1 MERRPE
7 FERIRAALAGSIHFR
22 ELEPGDLDHIAA
34 MGRIRRLR
42 DGQIAPPD
50 GGHGK
55 HFFIVVSGCIRLSA
69 ASRSGGEFVYALLGP
84 GSFYGIGNVIKGIN
98 TRAEA
103 HASGE
108 TEIAVSDG
116 AMLLALLDRTPRL
129 WRAIA
134 VLLHRRLTHAMWAMR
149 DNSVATLRE
158 RIVRRLLALGHAV
171 HAGHDFTRKAP
182 ITLRLTQ
189 SDLGR
194 MLATSRSRINSELKR
209 LEREG
214 LVEAR
219 YRTIA
224 LTDLAGLLEV
234 AGSDVFVF

>member
-7 FERIRAALAGSIHFR
+7 FERIRAALAGSVHFR
-22 ELEPGDLDHIAA
+22 ELEPEDLDRIAA

-69 ASRSGGEFVYALLGP
+69 ATRSGGEFVYALLGP
-84 GSFYGIGNVIKGIN
+84 GSFYGIGNVIRGIN

-108 TEIAVSDG
+108 TELAVSDG
-116 AMLLALLDRTPRL
+116 AALLALLDRTPRL

-158 RIVRRLLALGHAV
+158 RIVRRLLALAHAL
-171 HAGHDFTRKAP
+171 HGSQMRNGP

-189 SDLGR
+189 NDFGR

-209 LEREG
+209 LEREA
-214 LVEAR
+214 LIEVR
-219 YRTIA
+219 YRTI
-224 LTDLAGLLEV
+224 LLKDLPGLLEV
-234 AGSDVFVF
+234 AGNDVFVF